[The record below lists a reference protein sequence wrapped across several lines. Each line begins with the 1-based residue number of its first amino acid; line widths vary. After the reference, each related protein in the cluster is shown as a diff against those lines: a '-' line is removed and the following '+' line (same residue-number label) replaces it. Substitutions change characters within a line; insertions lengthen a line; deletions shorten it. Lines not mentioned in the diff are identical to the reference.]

1 MFLCLTSLFHSVLFA
16 SSKFEFSTNKPL
28 VDFFSLISH
37 DISQLIFNIKY
48 SNSTNSPFRVIRGK
62 VVWRKI
68 LSTRLLF
75 VFTPSSS
82 SRRWRQDDRLLSL
95 QPARAIF
102 LVIFQPNFRPLG
114 QNSSYVSPL
123 CWGGDFSTIRD
134 K

>member
-28 VDFFSLISH
+28 VDFSLISH

-68 LSTRLLF
+68 SVDSPPLCFYS
-75 VFTPSSS
+75 
-82 SRRWRQDDRLLSL
+82 
-95 QPARAIF
+95 
-102 LVIFQPNFRPLG
+102 LVIVTTTAPGRPPPLPAATRPRYLLG
-114 QNSSYVSPL
+114 NLPTELPAPWPKFKLRVSSL
-123 CWGGDFSTIRD
+123 LGWRFFDNKR
-134 K
+134 